1 MSKILIAL
9 RHGQRADRHFTNRP
23 NPLRYDPCL
32 TEKGLIQAQQ
42 SAERI
47 KSLVPQGSNVHVV
60 SSPFLRTI
68 ETASFVSKAFGVPVH
83 VDKGFGEILLSC
95 DFNSNPVNTLKFF
108 NKKNEVQEDV
118 GCLLVENK
126 HLTEARFPESVEAGY
141 RRVSQNWDSYFRNVK
156 ADVYIVVTHLYVVG
170 ALSQVWLGRDFA
182 VYDEEYCKMTLARHD
197 GRQYS
202 VEILCDHSHA
212 TQ

>member
-1 MSKILIAL
+1 MKKIVIAL
-9 RHGQRADRHFTNRP
+9 RHGERADRHFTNRP
-23 NPLRYDPCL
+23 NLIRYDPCL

-68 ETASFVSKAFGVPVH
+68 ETASFVGKAFGVPVH

-95 DFNSNPVNTLKFF
+95 DFNANPVSTLKFF
-108 NKKNEVQEDV
+108 NKKDEVQDDV
-118 GCLLVENK
+118 GCLLIENQ
-126 HLTEARFPESVEAGY
+126 HLPEAKFPESVDDGY
-141 RRVSQNWDSYFRNVK
+141 RRITQNWNTYFRYVR
-156 ADVYIVVTHLYVVG
+156 AEVYIVVTHLYVVG
-170 ALSQVWLGRDFA
+170 ALSQVWLGRDFE
-182 VYDEEYCKMTLARHD
+182 VLDENYCKITMARHD
-197 GRQYS
+197 GRQYN